1 MHVAIQHRNMV
12 MNVGASIAMSGLKSL
27 LHELDSCFIETLI
40 IARTAVCGDVTIR
53 ALHIAMVVRLGSKHI
68 YIQRFQL
75 CWPYLINGVYDA
87 KLGSDI
93 KPQEGMSPILY
104 GLR

>member
-1 MHVAIQHRNMV
+1 
-12 MNVGASIAMSGLKSL
+12 MNVGVLIVMSGLKSL

-40 IARTAVCGDVTIR
+40 IARIAVRGDVTIK

-68 YIQRFQL
+68 YIQGFQL
-75 CWPYLINGVYDA
+75 CWPYLISGVYDA
-87 KLGSDI
+87 KPGSDI

-104 GLR
+104 GLK